1 MLRSNVIE
9 GRKQGM
15 SMRMNASDISK
26 VKKLAGRLG
35 VRDSD
40 VVRFAVKGTLA
51 RLWPLCDSK
60 MRGRSLI
67 PLFVELGAELVRYF
81 ELDASRLEG
90 IINDGA
96 DAVRRVDA
104 DDIVLLAL
112 SAAQQQYAAL
122 KLSELQRRGLDGE
135 ESADLAGSLRQYLYE
150 KYVYQGTGEISAT
163 ATERLV
169 AVGGRLCIGPSTP

>member
-1 MLRSNVIE
+1 
-9 GRKQGM
+9 
-15 SMRMNASDISK
+15 
-26 VKKLAGRLG
+26 
-35 VRDSD
+35 
-40 VVRFAVKGTLA
+40 
-51 RLWPLCDSK
+51 
-60 MRGRSLI
+60 
-67 PLFVELGAELVRYF
+67 
-81 ELDASRLEG
+81 
-90 IINDGA
+90 
-96 DAVRRVDA
+96 VDA

-169 AVGGRLCIGPSTP
+169 AVGGRYE